1 VAQVGD
7 STAILC
13 RGGDARRLTTDHCPS
28 EPGEKERIESS
39 GGTVSWD
46 EVGRHMVNG
55 RLAMSRSI
63 GDLDLKE
70 FGVTAEPEIS
80 RHRLKHGKDNFLLLA
95 TDGISFVMSDDEMVE
110 CVKANA
116 NTAGAGESAAGEAAE
131 KLVDQAL
138 LYSSEDNVTAIV
150 LPLGAWKTGEA
161 SKTNVFYSLGR
172 NMALTSRFS

>member
-1 VAQVGD
+1 
-7 STAILC
+7 
-13 RGGDARRLTTDHCPS
+13 
-28 EPGEKERIESS
+28 
-39 GGTVSWD
+39 
-46 EVGRHMVNG
+46 
-55 RLAMSRSI
+55 MSRSI

-150 LPLGAWKTGEA
+150 LPLGAWKTGEN

>member
-1 VAQVGD
+1 MCID
-7 STAILC
+7 
-13 RGGDARRLTTDHCPS
+13 
-28 EPGEKERIESS
+28 PGERERIESS

-95 TDGISFVMSDDEMVE
+95 TDGISFVMSDDEIVD

-116 NTAGAGESAAGEAAE
+116 NTASVGESAAREAAE

-150 LPLGAWKTGEA
+150 LPLGAWKTGET